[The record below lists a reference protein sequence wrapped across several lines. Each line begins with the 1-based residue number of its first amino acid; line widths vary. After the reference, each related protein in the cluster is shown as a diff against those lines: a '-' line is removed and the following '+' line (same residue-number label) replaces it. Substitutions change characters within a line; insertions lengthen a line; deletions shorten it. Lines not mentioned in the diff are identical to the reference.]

1 MALQGL
7 TLFLIFQIL
16 EFLKGK
22 RFLYVKSSAWKDGDT
37 VLGSKVV
44 LQIIEDRTAYPKPN
58 ISNFGEQLTI
68 KVRNTLPEAFAQLK
82 PLATEV
88 IIKDIERAVVFGEY
102 KNQLSVIG
110 TIAVNEAAASN

>member
-7 TLFLIFQIL
+7 TLFLVFQIL

-22 RFLYVKSSAWKDGDT
+22 RFVFVKATPWKDGDEL
-37 VLGSKVV
+37 VGSKVI
-44 LQIIEDRTAYPKPN
+44 LQIVEDQTAYSKKG

-68 KVRNTLPEAFAQLK
+68 KVRQTPPEAFAQLK
-82 PLATEV
+82 PLVTEV
-88 IIKDIERAVVFGEY
+88 YVSNVERAVVYGEY

-110 TIAVNEAAASN
+110 TIAVNEATASK